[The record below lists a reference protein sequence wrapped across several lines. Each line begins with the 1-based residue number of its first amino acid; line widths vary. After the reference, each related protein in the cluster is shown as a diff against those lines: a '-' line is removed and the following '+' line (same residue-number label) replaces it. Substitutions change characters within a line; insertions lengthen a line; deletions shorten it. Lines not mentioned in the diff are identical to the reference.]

1 VNRTDAVMLLV
12 FLVTFVIVPSA
23 FFLMGRRRKHA
34 DEPNLQECPSCGAE
48 NYLTKERCFCCGYD
62 LAAGRSAGPGE
73 AILQRVKQAD
83 ESRTK
88 SRAATKSPQ
97 TVDE

>member
-1 VNRTDAVMLLV
+1 MLLV
-12 FLVTFVIVPSA
+12 FLVTFVIVPAA
-23 FFLMGRRRKHA
+23 FFFMGTRRKDI

-48 NYLTKERCFCCGYD
+48 NHQAKERCYCCGYH
-62 LAAGRSAGPGE
+62 LAAAPGE

-97 TVDE
+97 IVDD